1 MPKNMIIGQSG
12 GPTAVINASLSGAI
26 QQAMRSPEI
35 GEVYGA
41 LNGLEGLL
49 KERIVDLRVN
59 FKTSEDF
66 QLLESTPS
74 AALGSC
80 RFKMPPH
87 PDPAY
92 DTLLQIFRKFYI
104 GYFFYIGGNDSMD
117 TVQKLS
123 EFFLSR
129 GEDVKCV
136 GIPKTVDNDLP
147 ITDHTPG
154 FGSAAKYVATSVAE
168 VYRDSLVYDIPMVS
182 VVEIMG
188 RNAGWLTAA
197 SVLARRPGCPAPH
210 MILLPEVVF
219 DPGAFLD
226 RAAQLMKAE
235 QNLVIAVSEGI
246 RLASGEYVASAGT
259 SATDSFGHAQLSGVG
274 NYIKSLLQSR
284 ISCKVRAIELSLLQ
298 RCAAHCASLTDVR
311 EAVAVGSAAVS
322 CAAAGQTGGMLVF
335 HRVSSQPYLVTCDWA
350 PVGDVANL
358 EKTIPGSWITP
369 DGWDVTGEMADYIR
383 PLIQG
388 CNSTVIKDGMPVFFT
403 LDKTLVTK

>member
-1 MPKNMIIGQSG
+1 MIIGQSG

-35 GEVYGA
+35 GEIYGA

-49 KERIVDLRVN
+49 KEHIVDLKAS

-66 QLLESTPS
+66 QLLESTPA

-80 RFKMPPH
+80 RFKMPPY
-87 PDPAY
+87 PNPAY
-92 DTLLQIFRKFYI
+92 DSLLKIFRKFDI

-123 EFFLSR
+123 EFFLSQ

-154 FGSAAKYVATSVAE
+154 FGSAAKYIATSVAE
-168 VYRDSLVYDIPMVS
+168 VYCDSLAYDLPLVNIIEV
-182 VVEIMG
+182 MG

-197 SVLARRPGCPAPH
+197 SVLARRPGFPAPH
-210 MILLPEVVF
+210 MILLPEVAF
-219 DPGAFLD
+219 DPDAFFD
-226 RAAQLMKAE
+226 RAVQLLQTE
-235 QNLVIAVSEGI
+235 RNLVIAVSEGI
-246 RLASGEYVASAGT
+246 RLSDGEYVASTGAN
-259 SATDSFGHAQLSGVG
+259 ATDSFGHAMLSGAG
-274 NYIKSLLQSR
+274 NYIKAQLQSR
-284 ISCKVRAIELSLLQ
+284 MPCKVRAIELSLLQ
-298 RCAAHCASLTDVR
+298 RCAAHCASLTDIH
-311 EAVAVGSAAVS
+311 EAVTIGAAAVS
-322 CAAAGQTGGMLVF
+322 CAAAGKTGGMMVF

-358 EKTIPGSWITP
+358 EKTIPGSWITS
-369 DGWDVTGEMADYIR
+369 DGWDVTSDMVEYLR

-388 CNSTVIKDGMPVFFT
+388 CNSAKTVDGMPVYFA
-403 LDKTLVTK
+403 LDKTLVKK

>member
-1 MPKNMIIGQSG
+1 MIIGQSG

-35 GEVYGA
+35 GEIYGA

-49 KERIVDLRVN
+49 KERIVDLKAN
-59 FKTSEDF
+59 FKSWEDF

-80 RFKMPPH
+80 RFKMPAYPN
-87 PDPAY
+87 PAY
-92 DTLLQIFRKFYI
+92 DSLLNIFRKFDI

-123 EFFLSR
+123 EFFLSQ

-147 ITDHTPG
+147 VTDHTPG
-154 FGSAAKYVATSVAE
+154 FGSAAKYIATSVAE
-168 VYRDSLVYDIPMVS
+168 VYCDSLAYDLPVVS
-182 VVEIMG
+182 IVEVMG

-210 MILLPEVVF
+210 MILLPEVAF
-219 DPGAFLD
+219 DPDAFLN
-226 RAAQLMKAE
+226 RALELLKTE
-235 QNLVIAVSEGI
+235 RNLVIAVSEGI
-246 RLASGEYVASAGT
+246 HFANGEYVASAGA
-259 SATDSFGHAQLSGVG
+259 SATDSFGHAMLSGAG
-274 NYIKSLLQSR
+274 NYIKTQLQSR
-284 ISCKVRAIELSLLQ
+284 TPCKVRAIELSLLQ
-298 RCAAHCASLTDVR
+298 RCAAHCASLADVR
-311 EAVAVGSAAVS
+311 EAVTVGTAAVS
-322 CAAAGQTGGMLVF
+322 CATSGSTGSMMVF
-335 HRVSSQPYLVTCDWA
+335 HRVSSHPYLVSCDCV

-358 EKTIPGSWITP
+358 EKTIPGSWITA
-369 DGWDVTGEMADYIR
+369 DGWDVTNDMADYVR

-388 CNSTVIKDGMPVFFT
+388 SNPTKTVDGIPVFFT
-403 LDKTLVTK
+403 IDKTIVKK